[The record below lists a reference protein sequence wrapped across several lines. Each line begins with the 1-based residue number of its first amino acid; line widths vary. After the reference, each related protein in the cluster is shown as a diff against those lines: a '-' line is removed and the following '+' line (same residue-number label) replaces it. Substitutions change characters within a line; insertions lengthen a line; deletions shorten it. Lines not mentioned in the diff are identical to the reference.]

1 MGALY
6 EAVGRKMDVA
16 WKDTP
21 EEIRDRYQYFTQAE
35 MGRLR
40 AAGYDRP
47 FRSVED
53 GVADYVAAHLATDD
67 PYR

>member
-1 MGALY
+1 
-6 EAVGRKMDVA
+6 
-16 WKDTP
+16 
-21 EEIRDRYQYFTQAE
+21 

-40 AAGYDRP
+40 AAGYERP

-53 GVADYVAAHLATDD
+53 GVADYVRTHLATDD